1 MILPTLV
8 CVLPVLLW
16 LRHRERAR
24 LSADL
29 AMVYVRSR
37 P

>member
-1 MILPTLV
+1 MLPALI
-8 CVLPVLLW
+8 CALPVLLW
-16 LRHRERAR
+16 LRHRERSR

-29 AMVYVRSR
+29 AMVCARGR